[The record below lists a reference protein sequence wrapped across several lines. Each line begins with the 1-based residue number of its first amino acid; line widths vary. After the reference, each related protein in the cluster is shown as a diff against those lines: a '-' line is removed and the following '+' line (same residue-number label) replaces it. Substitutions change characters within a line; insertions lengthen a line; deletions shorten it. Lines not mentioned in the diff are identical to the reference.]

1 MRTDLK
7 ASSPI
12 FAALR
17 AGHEAASR
25 RRLVESLWSALAL
38 FDRLVRDEDG
48 RQLEL
53 VEDDFVAAAGGARVP
68 LIDED
73 PPEDDGENAALRH
86 RLACIRE
93 ALLHD
98 DVVVAKLLASEAPTR
113 AEGPHGAGLVGASGR
128 GAGEGGD
135 A

>member
-1 MRTDLK
+1 MK
-7 ASSPI
+7 ATSPI

-25 RRLVESLWSALAL
+25 RQLVESLWSALAL
-38 FDRLVRDEDG
+38 LDRLVREEHD

-73 PPEDDGENAALRH
+73 PPEDDGENEVTALRH

-93 ALLHD
+93 SLSHD
-98 DVVVAKLLASEAPTR
+98 EVVVAKLLASEAPTR

-128 GAGEGGD
+128 GAGEVGD